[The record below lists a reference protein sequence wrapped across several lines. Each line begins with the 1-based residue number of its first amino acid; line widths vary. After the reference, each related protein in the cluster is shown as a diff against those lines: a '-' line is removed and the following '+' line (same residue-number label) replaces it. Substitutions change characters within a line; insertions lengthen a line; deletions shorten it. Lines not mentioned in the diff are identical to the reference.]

1 MSTTTPLSLSKVS
14 RNSAGAL
21 LTPNKTIAPQVAES
35 PGNWQHPRMKEIT
48 HRQNATV
55 FTAQNVRTIVYNLA
69 SILIIHL
76 MRMVNAEFGPP
87 QLNTAQAKPYVY
99 WAFIAAQALPLLNI
113 GMACLPL
120 VRSKDDL
127 SDIPLT
133 SAQRQL
139 LGLSPNTAAP
149 TPDSAYSTPPRY
161 SRTPSITSSV
171 GKLSPTSSNLS
182 ASGSPASGLRFNG
195 SLYSPAASPLLQKAL
210 RASSY
215 GPQSPLNAS
224 SYGLQSPLDASTS
237 SFNLSTGSSIFSEPP
252 PTPSPIGGNKISVGL
267 NNKWLYDRSRRTS
280 GW

>member
-1 MSTTTPLSLSKVS
+1 M
-14 RNSAGAL
+14 
-21 LTPNKTIAPQVAES
+21 
-35 PGNWQHPRMKEIT
+35 
-48 HRQNATV
+48 
-55 FTAQNVRTIVYNLA
+55 YNLA

-87 QLNTAQAKPYVY
+87 QLQVHLSLVLQPTQTNGVPYRNTSQAKPYVY

-252 PTPSPIGGNKISVGL
+252 PTPSPIGGNRISVGL